1 LPIGDYIILAAGA
14 LLASTVS
21 GVAGVGGGMVYL
33 PILAEIV
40 GMRLAVPYLSLLLL
54 AGNFS
59 RAYFARSG
67 IDWSVLRAFLITAIP
82 GAALGA
88 LGYAFLPAVW
98 IAKILGAYLVIYVG
112 LNFLRVQWPKT
123 ANLKSMTWIGI
134 PAGVSSGVVGG
145 SGLIIAPYFLRY
157 GLIKESFLG
166 TEALAAAGTHVAKIA
181 VWGGTSV
188 LTMKDVVL
196 LLPLTVLMIAGS
208 YFGKILVSKMRAR
221 VFRGILLM
229 MLAAVGIR
237 FLFFFG

>member
-1 LPIGDYIILAAGA
+1 MEVVDYVILAAGA

-21 GVAGVGGGMVYL
+21 GIAGVGGGMVYL
-33 PILAEIV
+33 PILSEIV
-40 GMRLAVPYLSLLLL
+40 GMKLAVPYLSFLLL

-59 RAYFARSG
+59 RAYFARKG
-67 IDWSVLRAFLITAIP
+67 IDWQVLKAFLITAIP

-98 IAKILGAYLVIYVG
+98 IARLLGAYLLIYVG

-123 ANLKSMTWIGI
+123 ANLRSMSWIGI

-145 SGLIIAPYFLRY
+145 AGLIIAPNFLRY

-181 VWGGTSV
+181 VWGGMSV
-188 LTMKDVVL
+188 LTMKDVIL
-196 LLPLTVLMIAGS
+196 LLPLMVLMVAGS
-208 YFGKILVSKMRAR
+208 YFGKVLVSKMRAR
-221 VFRGILLM
+221 VFKGIMLAV
-229 MLAAVGIR
+229 LAAVGIR
-237 FLFFFG
+237 FLFFF

>member
-1 LPIGDYIILAAGA
+1 MPTSDYLILAAGA

-33 PILAEIV
+33 PILAEVV

-59 RAYFARSG
+59 RAWFARSG
-67 IDWSVLRAFLITAIP
+67 IDWQVLRAFLITAMP
-82 GAALGA
+82 GAAIGA
-88 LGYAFLPAVW
+88 LAYSYLPADW
-98 IAKILGAYLVIYVG
+98 IARILGAYLVIYVG

-123 ANLKSMTWIGI
+123 ATLSAIRWIGI

-145 SGLIIAPYFLRY
+145 AGLIVAPYFLRY

-166 TEALAAAGTHVAKIA
+166 TEALAAAGTHIAKIG

-188 LTMKDVVL
+188 LTMKDVML
-196 LLPLTVLMIAGS
+196 LLPLAVLMVAGS
-208 YFGKILVSKMRAR
+208 YFGKVLVSRMRAR
-221 VFRGILLM
+221 MFRGILLAV
-229 MLAAVGIR
+229 LAAVGVR
-237 FLFFFG
+237 FLFFFP

>member
-1 LPIGDYIILAAGA
+1 MPLTDYMILAAGA

-21 GVAGVGGGMVYL
+21 GIAGVGGGMVYL

-40 GMRLAVPYLSLLLL
+40 GMKLAVPYLSLLLL

-59 RAYFARSG
+59 RAWFARAG
-67 IDWSVLRAFLITAIP
+67 INWQVLRAFLLTAIP

-88 LGYAFLPAVW
+88 LGYAYLPAIW
-98 IAKILGAYLVIYVG
+98 IARILGAYLVIYVL
-112 LNFLRVQWPKT
+112 LNFLRVQWPKS
-123 ANLKSMTWIGI
+123 ADLRSMSWIGI

-181 VWGGTSV
+181 VWGGTSI
-188 LTMKDVVL
+188 LTMKDVLL
-196 LLPLTVLMIAGS
+196 LLPLMALMVAGS
-208 YFGKILVSKMRAR
+208 YFGKVLVSRMRAR
-221 VFRGILLM
+221 VFRGILLAV
-229 MLAAVGIR
+229 LAAVGVR
-237 FLFFFG
+237 FLFFFK

>member
-1 LPIGDYIILAAGA
+1 
-14 LLASTVS
+14 
-21 GVAGVGGGMVYL
+21 MVYL
-33 PILAEIV
+33 PILSEIV
-40 GMRLAVPYLSLLLL
+40 GMRLAVPYLSFLLL

-59 RAYFARSG
+59 RAYFARQG
-67 IDWSVLRAFLITAIP
+67 IDWQVLRAFLLTAIP

-98 IAKILGAYLVIYVG
+98 IARLLGAYLLIYVA

-123 ANLKSMTWIGI
+123 ATLRSMSWIGI

-181 VWGGTSV
+181 VWSGMAV
-188 LTMKDVVL
+188 LTWKDVIL
-196 LLPLTVLMIAGS
+196 LLPLTILMIAGS
-208 YFGKILVSKMRAR
+208 YFGRILVSKMRAR
-221 VFRGILLM
+221 VFRGIMLM
-229 MLAAVGIR
+229 VLAAVGVR
-237 FLFFFG
+237 FLFFF

>member
-1 LPIGDYIILAAGA
+1 MPIHDYIILAAGA
-14 LLASTVS
+14 LMAATVS

-59 RAYFARSG
+59 RAYFARKG
-67 IDWSVLRAFLITAIP
+67 IDWQVLRAFLLTAIP
-82 GAALGA
+82 GAAIGA
-88 LGYAFLPAVW
+88 LGYSFLPAIW
-98 IAKILGAYLVIYVG
+98 IAKLLGAYLLIYVG

-123 ANLKSMTWIGI
+123 ANLRSMSWIGI

-157 GLIKESFLG
+157 GLVKEAFIG
-166 TEALAAAGTHVAKIA
+166 TEALAAAGTHVTKAI

-188 LTMKDVVL
+188 LTMKDVIL
-196 LLPLTVLMIAGS
+196 LLPLTVLMVAGS
-208 YFGKILVSKMRAR
+208 YFGKILVSRMRAR
-221 VFRGILLM
+221 LFRGILLM
-229 MLAAVGIR
+229 VLAAVGIR

>member
-1 LPIGDYIILAAGA
+1 MPTSDYLILAAGA

-33 PILAEIV
+33 PILAEVV

-59 RAYFARSG
+59 RAWFARSG
-67 IDWSVLRAFLITAIP
+67 IDWKVLRAFLITAIP
-82 GAALGA
+82 GAAVGA
-88 LGYAFLPAVW
+88 LAYSYLPAVW
-98 IAKILGAYLVIYVG
+98 IARILGAYLVIYVA
-112 LNFLRVQWPKT
+112 LNFLRVQWPKNAT
-123 ANLKSMTWIGI
+123 LPQISWIGI

-145 SGLIIAPYFLRY
+145 AGLIVAPYFLRY

-188 LTMKDVVL
+188 LTMKDVLL
-196 LLPLTVLMIAGS
+196 LLPLAVLMVAGS
-208 YFGKILVSKMRAR
+208 YFGKVLVSRMRAR
-221 VFRGILLM
+221 VFRGVLLAV
-229 MLAAVGIR
+229 LAAIGVR
-237 FLFFFG
+237 FLFFFP